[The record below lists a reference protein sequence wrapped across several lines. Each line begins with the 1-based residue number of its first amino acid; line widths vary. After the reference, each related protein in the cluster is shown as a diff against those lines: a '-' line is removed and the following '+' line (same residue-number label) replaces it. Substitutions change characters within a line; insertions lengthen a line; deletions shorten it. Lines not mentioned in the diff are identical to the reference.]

1 MDSVRTY
8 LRWFA
13 AVGGSVLLSAGPASA
28 QFWVRSNSRPAPA
41 LVQTVQPPVAQ
52 PVQQVS
58 QVQPAQPAQPSQP
71 AQPAQAAE
79 QPTPAEKELQEL
91 MQRLTKVSEE
101 LVKNIESPQSWQYQL
116 QQADLLL
123 QIASRSQQDRD
134 TWLKMAIES
143 HHSAAVSSPESDRTA
158 WDRMVQLP
166 AVLAKYFPGNKLQ
179 GYAALM
185 EIRAENSRMLGK
197 EGVDQEKA
205 KENLRQR
212 LLRFAQD
219 HHAAPEATKAI
230 LEAAQISESMGK
242 TADAC
247 ASYRALA
254 ENHAGKEVA
263 REARAALRRL
273 GGMNGEVVSLTLPLL
288 YPTSAQP
295 GQSFD
300 LRELQGKLVVLYFWA
315 TDAAGAAEG
324 FDALK
329 RVTDQ
334 YQFRGL
340 EVVYVNMDGDMAR
353 AQQYLSGKL
362 TAGTHVLMKDGRKSA
377 MAERYGLDKL
387 PQIFLIGKDGGLV
400 KHSLTAGSVE
410 SAVADQFKAA
420 KAGR

>member
-1 MDSVRTY
+1 MDAVRAS

-13 AVGGSVLLSAGPASA
+13 AVGGSVLLVAGPASA
-28 QFWVRSNSRPAPA
+28 QFRFRSSTPRPAPA
-41 LVQTVQPPVAQ
+41 PAVVQTAQPPLAAQ

-58 QVQPAQPAQPSQP
+58 QAQTAPAQQPAQ
-71 AQPAQAAE
+71 QAE
-79 QPTPAEKELQEL
+79 RLSPAEKELQDL
-91 MQRLTKVSEE
+91 MQRLTKVGEE

-123 QIASRSQQDRD
+123 QIASRSQQDCD
-134 TWLKMAIES
+134 NWLKMAIES
-143 HHSAAVSSPESDRTA
+143 HHSAAVSSPENDRTA

-166 AVLAKYFPGNKLQ
+166 AVLARHFPGSKWQ
-179 GYAALM
+179 AYAALM
-185 EIRAENSRMLGK
+185 EVRAEHSRMLGK
-197 EGVDQEKA
+197 EGADQDKA
-205 KENLRQR
+205 KEHLRQR

-219 HHAAPEATKAI
+219 HHAAPEAAKAV

-254 ENHAGKEVA
+254 EAHAGKEVA

-273 GGMNGEVVSLTLPLL
+273 GGMNGEAISLTLPLL

-295 GQSFD
+295 GQSLD
-300 LRELQGKLVVLYFWA
+300 LKELQGKLVVLYFW
-315 TDAAGAAEG
+315 TIDGPGGEG

-340 EVVYVNMDGDMAR
+340 EVVYVNMDGDMAK

-362 TAGTHVLMKDGRKSA
+362 TAGTHVLMKDGRKNA
-377 MAERYGLDKL
+377 AAERYGLDRL
-387 PQIFLIGKDGGLV
+387 PQVFLLGKDGGLL
-400 KHSLTAGSVE
+400 KHSLTPGQVE
-410 SAVADQFKAA
+410 AAVAEQYRAA
-420 KAGR
+420 RVGK